1 MGSKILNENVINV
14 LFVDKQMQISKEN
27 ITSGF
32 KMAANLLNSVILM
45 FIHFFS
51 WELIFRAFHLHHDV
65 FICPVDLTV
74 ACTKTRA

>member
-1 MGSKILNENVINV
+1 MGSKILNKNVINV

-45 FIHFFS
+45 FIHFFFMGTHIS
-51 WELIFRAFHLHHDV
+51 GISS
-65 FICPVDLTV
+65 TS
-74 ACTKTRA
+74 

>member
-45 FIHFFS
+45 FIHFF
-51 WELIFRAFHLHHDV
+51 FMGTQYFGH
-65 FICPVDLTV
+65 FIYIMMFLYVQSI
-74 ACTKTRA
+74 